1 MGYGSCALRSCRI
14 ACFPLEARNRAMPLI
29 RIFSETYYEMYRHRK
44 STLTL
49 YCAEFACGAY
59 EGLIAL
65 VLPFRR
71 GADPSKPGAAEP

>member
-1 MGYGSCALRSCRI
+1 
-14 ACFPLEARNRAMPLI
+14 MPLI

-71 GADPSKPGAAEP
+71 GRTLPSPAQQNLENVLIKSRTLLGVSCDRKRDRH